1 MFDPRNRALALTVA
15 RRTVSTLI
23 TLLGVAI
30 IVFVILRLLPGDAI
44 TASLGVNAG
53 LLSPA
58 QHAALVHFYG
68 LGKPPLQQ
76 FFSWLG
82 ATFSGNLGVS
92 LSAQQPV
99 STLIGKAAPVTL
111 ELAIV
116 SLVLGLLIGV
126 GFGMIGALKPGKV
139 GDEVGQCIAV
149 VGLGVPVFVLGTALV
164 TFLSS
169 HFHYFPSSQR
179 YASLFSDP
187 WLNIQQIFFPA
198 LVLSIGIGAAIM
210 RTTRAAVLEVS
221 SQNFVRTARGKGIK
235 AHVVTWR
242 HLFRNALVP
251 IVTMSGIQLGYLLG
265 GIVIIEQIFI
275 LPGLGRLL
283 VTAINQRDFPVVQS
297 ITMLFATAFVLV
309 NLGVDIICALI
320 DPRSRDRG

>member
-1 MFDPRNRALALTVA
+1 V
-15 RRTVSTLI
+15 
-23 TLLGVAI
+23 
-30 IVFVILRLLPGDAI
+30 
-44 TASLGVNAG
+44 
-53 LLSPA
+53 
-58 QHAALVHFYG
+58 
-68 LGKPPLQQ
+68 QQ

-111 ELAIV
+111 ELSIV
-116 SLVLGLLIGV
+116 SLVFGLLIGV

-139 GDEVGQCIAV
+139 GDEVGQGVAV

-169 HFHYFPSSQR
+169 HFHYFPSSKP

-235 AHVVTWR
+235 ARVVTWR

-265 GIVIIEQIFI
+265 GTVIIEQIFI

-283 VTAINQRDFPVVQS
+283 VVAINQRDFPVVQS

-320 DPRSRDRG
+320 DPRSRDR